1 MLQIKNLFKTYK
13 SSKGVTHRAL
23 DDVSITLPE
32 KGMVILLGKSGS
44 GKSTLLNILGGLD
57 QKDSGDVLLNSNSI
71 TSLKESSLDAYRN
84 TYLGFIFQE
93 HNLIPS
99 LTVYENVAIALDLQD
114 NKNYEK
120 IDETLEKIR
129 YTKFKRSLHLCYFWR
144 SKTKSCNSTCDR

>member
-84 TYLGFIFQE
+84 TYLGFIFQR
-93 HNLIPS
+93 
-99 LTVYENVAIALDLQD
+99 T
-114 NKNYEK
+114 
-120 IDETLEKIR
+120 
-129 YTKFKRSLHLCYFWR
+129 
-144 SKTKSCNSTCDR
+144 